1 MTLSPQERRIL
12 AGIEDDLRSDP
23 DLATRFARSA
33 LPSTPRLLA
42 PGWFPLAVAHV
53 MVLVLLL
60 VVLVVAHPIALR
72 AGPAGLGLA
81 GLDGVPGDWYL
92 RLCGAGRRVLR
103 GERPATPTIP
113 IRP

>member
-33 LPSTPRLLA
+33 LPSTPRLPA

-53 MVLVLLL
+53 MVLCCCWSSGRSRSG
-60 VVLVVAHPIALR
+60 R
-72 AGPAGLGLA
+72 AR
-81 GLDGVPGDWYL
+81 PGSGCSP
-92 RLCGAGRRVLR
+92 RC
-103 GERPATPTIP
+103 
-113 IRP
+113 

>member
-42 PGWFPLAVAHV
+42 PGWFPLATAHV

-60 VVLVVAHPIALR
+60 VVLVVAHPIALW
-72 AGPAGLGLA
+72 AGPAGLGLLTAMLTVPWLVRVARA
-81 GLDGVPGDWYL
+81 GTSRSP
-92 RLCGAGRRVLR
+92 REA
-103 GERPATPTIP
+103 ESAAEPE
-113 IRP
+113 